1 MMRRVLQPLWFLL
14 ALIFLIEA
22 WFWDHL
28 EPVVARVV
36 ALIPLRAFKTWC
48 ATKVDGLSP
57 YPSLLVFIAPLIL
70 LLVPLKFAEV
80 YLLTHHLWISAIILI
95 VGSKFIG
102 MGVLA
107 FSFDVTRDKLL
118 QIGWFRRGY
127 EIMLDIR
134 SRASDI
140 VAPVRLRLKAMLA
153 GWRGQSPSRWMRLVQ
168 RLRHRAQST
177 R

>member
-1 MMRRVLQPLWFLL
+1 MMRRALQPFWFLL

-22 WFWDHL
+22 WLWDHL

-36 ALIPLRAFKTWC
+36 ALIPLRAFKAWC
-48 ATKVDGLSP
+48 AAKVAGLSP
-57 YPSLLVFIAPLIL
+57 YPSLLVFIAPLVL

-80 YLLTHHLWISAIILI
+80 YLLAHHLWISAIILI
-95 VGSKFIG
+95 VASKFIG

-118 QIGWFRRGY
+118 QISWFRK
-127 EIMLDIR
+127 LFNFLVDIR
-134 SRASDI
+134 QRARDFVSPVMSRI
-140 VAPVRLRLKAMLA
+140 KAMIASL
-153 GWRGQSPSRWMRLVQ
+153 RGPSSRWMRLVQ
-168 RLRHRAQST
+168 RLRHRAHSP

>member
-1 MMRRVLQPLWFLL
+1 MMRRVLQPFWFLL

-22 WFWDHL
+22 WLWDHL

-36 ALIPLRAFKTWC
+36 ALIPLRAFKEWC
-48 ATKVDGLSP
+48 AVKVAGLSP
-57 YPSLLVFIAPLIL
+57 YPSLLVFIAPLVL

-80 YLLTHHLWISAIILI
+80 YLLTHHLWISAIVLI
-95 VGSKFIG
+95 VASKFIG

-118 QIGWFRRGY
+118 QIGWFRR
-127 EIMLDIR
+127 LFTFLVDIR
-134 SRASDI
+134 QRARDL
-140 VAPVRLRLKAMLA
+140 VAPVMSRIRAKIAALR
-153 GWRGQSPSRWMRLVQ
+153 GPSSRWLRFAQ
-168 RLRHRAQST
+168 RLRHRAHM

>member
-22 WFWDHL
+22 WLWDHL

-48 ATKVDGLSP
+48 AAKVAGLSP
-57 YPSLLVFIAPLIL
+57 YPSLFVFIIPVVL

-80 YLLTHHLWISAIILI
+80 YLLTHHLWISAIILMI
-95 VGSKFIG
+95 ASKFIG
-102 MGVLA
+102 VGVLA

-118 QIGWFRRGY
+118 QIGWFRKLY
-127 EIMLDIR
+127 ALLVDIR
-134 SRASDI
+134 QRAHDL
-140 VAPVRLRLKAMLA
+140 VAPVMARIKAIVASM
-153 GWRGQSPSRWMRLVQ
+153 RGPSSRWMRLVQ
-168 RLRHRAQST
+168 RLRHRAHSP

>member
-1 MMRRVLQPLWFLL
+1 MMRRALQPLWFLL

-36 ALIPLRAFKTWC
+36 ALIPLRAFKEWC
-48 ATKVDGLSP
+48 AAKVAGLSP
-57 YPSLLVFIAPLIL
+57 YPSLLVFIAPLIV

-80 YLLTHHLWISAIILI
+80 FLLTHHLWISAIVLI
-95 VGSKFIG
+95 VASKFIG

-118 QIGWFRRGY
+118 QIGWFQRLY
-127 EIMLDIR
+127 TFLLDIR
-134 SRASDI
+134 ARAHDF
-140 VAPVRLRLKAMLA
+140 VAPVKARIKTMLKAL
-153 GWRGQSPSRWMRLVQ
+153 RGPSSRWMRFAQ
-168 RLRHRAQST
+168 RLRHRVHSA

>member
-22 WFWDHL
+22 WLWDHL

-48 ATKVDGLSP
+48 AAKVAGLSP
-57 YPSLLVFIAPLIL
+57 YPSLFVFIIPVVL

-95 VGSKFIG
+95 IASKFIG
-102 MGVLA
+102 VGVLA

-118 QIGWFRRGY
+118 QIGWFRKLY
-127 EIMLDIR
+127 ALLVDIR
-134 SRASDI
+134 QRAHDL
-140 VAPVRLRLKAMLA
+140 VAPVMARIKAIVA
-153 GWRGQSPSRWMRLVQ
+153 SVRGPSSRWMRLVQ
-168 RLRHRAQST
+168 RLRHRAHSP

>member
-22 WFWDHL
+22 WLWDHL

-48 ATKVDGLSP
+48 AAKVAGLSP
-57 YPSLLVFIAPLIL
+57 YPSLFVFIIPVVL

-95 VGSKFIG
+95 VASKFIG
-102 MGVLA
+102 VGVLA

-118 QIGWFRRGY
+118 QIGWFRKLY
-127 EIMLDIR
+127 ALLVDIR
-134 SRASDI
+134 QRAHDL
-140 VAPVRLRLKAMLA
+140 VAPVMARIKAIVASM
-153 GWRGQSPSRWMRLVQ
+153 RGPSSRWMRLVQ
-168 RLRHRAQST
+168 RLRHRAHSP

>member
-1 MMRRVLQPLWFLL
+1 MMRRALQPLWFLL

-36 ALIPLRAFKTWC
+36 AFIPLRAFKAWC
-48 ATKVDGLSP
+48 ADRVTHLSP
-57 YPSLLVFIAPLIL
+57 YPSLLVFLAPLVV

-80 YLLTHHLWISAIILI
+80 FLLTHHLWISAIVLI
-95 VGSKFIG
+95 VASKFIG

-118 QIGWFRRGY
+118 QIGWFRRFY
-127 EIMLDIR
+127 TWLLDIR
-134 SRASDI
+134 ARAHDF
-140 VAPVRLRLKAMLA
+140 VAPVMARIGGIVKALR
-153 GWRGQSPSRWMRLVQ
+153 GPSSRWMRFAQ
-168 RLRHRAQST
+168 RLRHRVQST

>member
-1 MMRRVLQPLWFLL
+1 MMRRVLQPLWFFL

-22 WFWDHL
+22 WLWDHL

-36 ALIPLRAFKTWC
+36 ALIPFHAFKAWL
-48 ATKVDGLSP
+48 ATYVEKLSP
-57 YPSLLVFIAPLIL
+57 YPTLLVFIAPLII

-95 VGSKFIG
+95 VASKFIG

-127 EIMLDIR
+127 EFMLDIR
-134 SRASDI
+134 NRASDI
-140 VAPVRLRLKAMLA
+140 VAPVTRRIRATLARFRSGSSSSWLRLA
-153 GWRGQSPSRWMRLVQ
+153 Q
-168 RLRHRAQST
+168 RLRRRAHST

>member
-1 MMRRVLQPLWFLL
+1 MMRRALQPLWFLL

-36 ALIPLRAFKTWC
+36 AFIPLLAFKAWC
-48 ATKVDGLSP
+48 ADKVKGLSP
-57 YPSLLVFIAPLIL
+57 YPSLLVFIAPLIV

-80 YLLTHHLWISAIILI
+80 FLLTHHLWISAIVLI
-95 VGSKFIG
+95 VASKFIG

-118 QIGWFRRGY
+118 QIGWFRKLY
-127 EIMLDIR
+127 EILLDIR
-134 SRASDI
+134 ARAHDF
-140 VAPVRLRLKAMLA
+140 VAPVTARVRAMLKS
-153 GWRGQSPSRWMRLVQ
+153 WRGPSSRWMRIAQ
-168 RLRHRAQST
+168 RLRHRAHTT

>member
-22 WFWDHL
+22 WLWDHL

-48 ATKVDGLSP
+48 AAKVAGLSP
-57 YPSLLVFIAPLIL
+57 YPSLFVFIIPVVL

-95 VGSKFIG
+95 VASKFIG
-102 MGVLA
+102 VGVLA

-118 QIGWFRRGY
+118 QIGWFRKLY
-127 EIMLDIR
+127 ALLVDIR
-134 SRASDI
+134 QRAHDL
-140 VAPVRLRLKAMLA
+140 VAPVMARIKAIVAYM
-153 GWRGQSPSRWMRLVQ
+153 RGPSSRWMRLVQ
-168 RLRHRAQST
+168 RLRHRAHSP

>member
-22 WFWDHL
+22 WLWDHL

-48 ATKVDGLSP
+48 AAKVAGLSP
-57 YPSLLVFIAPLIL
+57 YPSLFVFIIPVVL

-95 VGSKFIG
+95 IASKFIG
-102 MGVLA
+102 VGVLA

-118 QIGWFRRGY
+118 QIGWFRKLY
-127 EIMLDIR
+127 ALLVDIR
-134 SRASDI
+134 QRAHDL
-140 VAPVRLRLKAMLA
+140 VAPVMARIKAIVASM
-153 GWRGQSPSRWMRLVQ
+153 RGPSSRWMRLVQ
-168 RLRHRAQST
+168 RLRHRAHSP

>member
-22 WFWDHL
+22 WLWDHL

-48 ATKVDGLSP
+48 AAKVAGLSP
-57 YPSLLVFIAPLIL
+57 YPSLFVFIIPVVL

-95 VGSKFIG
+95 VASKFIG
-102 MGVLA
+102 VGVLA

-118 QIGWFRRGY
+118 QIGWFRKLY
-127 EIMLDIR
+127 ALLVDIR
-134 SRASDI
+134 QRAHDL
-140 VAPVRLRLKAMLA
+140 VAPVMARIKAIVASM
-153 GWRGQSPSRWMRLVQ
+153 RGSSSRWMRLVQ
-168 RLRHRAQST
+168 RLRHRAHSP